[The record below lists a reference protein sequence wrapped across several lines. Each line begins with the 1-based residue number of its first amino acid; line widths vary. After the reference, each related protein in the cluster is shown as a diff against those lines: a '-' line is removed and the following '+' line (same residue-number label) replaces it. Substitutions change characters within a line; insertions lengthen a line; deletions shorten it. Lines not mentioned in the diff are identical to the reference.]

1 MSVPCLPESE
11 AWLAGMQAPDHLAV
25 AWSGGADST
34 ALLLALYSQQLHPS
48 AWHIDHGWH
57 RGSAAHTEILRQRA
71 RDWGI
76 PFYTFRLSV
85 NTKKNREAE
94 ARQARYAVFQRWA
107 AEQGVQALCLG
118 HHLDDQAETVFL
130 RLLQGAGVVGCRGM
144 AVDRSVG
151 GLRLLRPL
159 LAVPKCKLEQA
170 LSRAG
175 LDWLE
180 DPSNRDISL
189 YRNRIR
195 HVIFPHM
202 RRYGTEPSKLFSR
215 VAAQA
220 VNLTCSMQELAGNI
234 DITVQGGSVSV
245 DWNRWRCQPAYI
257 RSMVLQRM
265 TALLFGEGRVMGRR
279 HILLVERWLNTSGRG
294 GLDLSRCRLCRKGR
308 RLHLRKKEVT
318 M

>member
-1 MSVPCLPESE
+1 MPVPYLPEAE
-11 AWLAGMQAPDHLAV
+11 AWLAGMQAPVHLAV

-57 RGSAAHTEILRQRA
+57 RGSAAHAELLRQRA

-76 PFYTFRLSV
+76 PFYSYRLPV
-85 NTKKNREAE
+85 NAMENREAR
-94 ARQARYAVFQRWA
+94 ARQERYAVFRRWA
-107 AEQGVQALCLG
+107 AEQGTQALCLG

-130 RLLQGAGVVGCRGM
+130 RLLQGAGVAGCRGM

-195 HVIFPHM
+195 HVIFPYM
-202 RRYGTEPSKLFSR
+202 RQHGTEPCDLFSR
-215 VAAQA
+215 LATQA
-220 VNLTCSMQELAGNI
+220 GYLTRSMQELAENI
-234 DITVQGGSVSV
+234 DIIIQGASVSV
-245 DWNRWRCQPAYI
+245 DWDRWKGQPANI

-265 TALLFGEGRVMGRR
+265 NALLLGEGRVMGRR
-279 HILLVERWLNTSGRG
+279 HILLVECWLSTSGCG
-294 GLDLSRCRLCRKGR
+294 GLDLSCCRLYRKGR
-308 RLHLRKKEVT
+308 RLHLGKKEVT
-318 M
+318 T

>member
-1 MSVPCLPESE
+1 MPVPYLPEAK
-11 AWLAGMQAPDHLAV
+11 AWLASMQAPVHLAV

-57 RGSAAHTEILRQRA
+57 RDSASHAELLHQRA

-76 PFYTFRLSV
+76 PFYSCRLSV
-85 NTKKNREAE
+85 NAKENREAR
-94 ARQARYAVFQRWA
+94 ARQARYAVFRRWA
-107 AEQGVQALCLG
+107 QEQGIQALCLG

-130 RLLQGAGVVGCRGM
+130 RLLQGAGVAGCRGM
-144 AVDRSVG
+144 AVDRNVAS
-151 GLRLLRPL
+151 LRLLRPL

-175 LDWLE
+175 LGWLE

-202 RRYGTEPSKLFSR
+202 RRYGTEPCELFSR
-215 VAAQA
+215 LATQA
-220 VNLTCSMQELAGNI
+220 GHLTRSMQELAENI
-234 DITVQGGSVSV
+234 DITIQDASISV
-245 DWNRWRCQPAYI
+245 DWARWRGQPANI

-265 TALLFGEGRVMGRR
+265 NALLLGEGKVMGRR
-279 HILLVERWLNTSGRG
+279 HILLVECWLNTSGCG
-294 GLDLSRCRLCRKGR
+294 GLDLSRCRLYRKGS
-308 RLHLRKKEVT
+308 RLYLGKKEVT